1 MTQLPH
7 YLKLRQLAA
16 IVFFRIRDYP
26 IAGQDLVFYF
36 CSTSYKLPILSR
48 SVSIPG
54 KPDCTTLLKTKDQ
67 VMKKIRLMLED
78 ENVQA
83 RLVIAGFV
91 MIFALLVI
99 FFF

>member
-1 MTQLPH
+1 
-7 YLKLRQLAA
+7 
-16 IVFFRIRDYP
+16 
-26 IAGQDLVFYF
+26 
-36 CSTSYKLPILSR
+36 
-48 SVSIPG
+48 
-54 KPDCTTLLKTKDQ
+54 
-67 VMKKIRLMLED
+67 MKKIRLMLED